1 VGSNE
6 KGQMNSPPTQ
16 IEGILEQISPKKG
29 SPSPLDKFKNLSI
42 KIDEKEKL
50 RVVKEESKES

>member
-1 VGSNE
+1 
-6 KGQMNSPPTQ
+6 MNSPPTQ

-42 KIDEKEKL
+42 KIDEKENL
-50 RVVKEESKES
+50 RMVKEESKES